1 MKGNIIFLKGKNK
14 AGNLVFY
21 TRAGQQ
27 IARAKAEFVR
37 NPKTSSQL
45 LVRAKFGVLTV
56 LAKALDPALDLG
68 FARLVDALHSSRNF
82 FFRKNYANVTGTT
95 PDNLEVSYS
104 SLALTEQGDIDAV
117 TPGEANFDTPL
128 AVKVSIEATNVD
140 GERNLATDK
149 VYVMVYNKT
158 KNLGKLSDG
167 TATRSSSDVDVTVPG
182 YWQGDYVEVYLFCT
196 RGSGREL
203 QASETVY
210 LDEGRIS

>member
-21 TRAGQQ
+21 TRAGEQ

-45 LVRAKFGVLTV
+45 LVRAKFAVLTR
-56 LAKALDPALDLG
+56 LAKAFDPALDLG

-82 FFRKNYANVTGTT
+82 FFRQNYEAVTGST
-95 PDNLEVSYS
+95 PQSLEVNFS
-104 SLALTEQGDIDAV
+104 SVTLTKQGDIDAV

-140 GERNLATDK
+140 GTRNLATDK
-149 VYVMVYNKT
+149 VYVMVYNET

-167 TATRSSSDVDVTVPG
+167 TATRESSDVDVTVPA
-182 YWQGDYVEVYLFCT
+182 YWQGDYVKVYLFCT
-196 RGSGREL
+196 RGTGREL

-210 LDEGRIS
+210 LDEGRIA